1 MKTET
6 TTLAIFALTCLLIS
20 CGQDSN
26 KQVSLEPPP
35 VGEPIETPLESPPT
49 GKAVEVDGWKIVSSE
64 IREFAD
70 KTDVELLTGGFNA
83 VLGPRG
89 SPIDLIINSMF
100 HMGSPAGLLSW
111 AQYEEIRDLAG
122 VEEAYPIAVGYNYKG
137 YRLVGTLPEM
147 FEEHEWSKGKKYE
160 VQVGGRIFT
169 EGGKEALVGS
179 HVARRLGL
187 SKGYEF
193 HPYHGLAFDEG
204 SRQQDTYVVVG
215 VLEPTGTPSDN
226 AIWIPVK
233 GIQQMEGGDAESSQ
247 FINAVLLSVTGRAG
261 FTLNMK
267 YNKQDGQ
274 VTLAW
279 PATTNIKYFLSQT
292 IPAYLS
298 FARQF
303 SEKGKGN
310 AAGWNTDPPQANAA
324 QATEDG
330 SEIIEEGMVVKGKP
344 RPLPEEQTE
353 PQAPAISEQLPP
365 LEEGSVYK
373 PLAFRDL
380 TNFEYLVEWE
390 ADGKD
395 FDFSAY
401 AKRVPSRLREK
412 SGAKVAVEGFMI
424 PTVVDENNKVKE

>member
-49 GKAVEVDGWKIVSSE
+49 GKTVEVDGWKIVSSE

-160 VQVGGRIFT
+160 VQEGGRIFT
-169 EGGKEALVGS
+169 KRQRSFGGEPCCS
-179 HVARRLGL
+179 
-187 SKGYEF
+187 
-193 HPYHGLAFDEG
+193 AF
-204 SRQQDTYVVVG
+204 
-215 VLEPTGTPSDN
+215 
-226 AIWIPVK
+226 
-233 GIQQMEGGDAESSQ
+233 
-247 FINAVLLSVTGRAG
+247 G
-261 FTLNMK
+261 F
-267 YNKQDGQ
+267 
-274 VTLAW
+274 
-279 PATTNIKYFLSQT
+279 
-292 IPAYLS
+292 
-298 FARQF
+298 
-303 SEKGKGN
+303 
-310 AAGWNTDPPQANAA
+310 
-324 QATEDG
+324 
-330 SEIIEEGMVVKGKP
+330 
-344 RPLPEEQTE
+344 
-353 PQAPAISEQLPP
+353 
-365 LEEGSVYK
+365 
-373 PLAFRDL
+373 
-380 TNFEYLVEWE
+380 
-390 ADGKD
+390 
-395 FDFSAY
+395 
-401 AKRVPSRLREK
+401 
-412 SGAKVAVEGFMI
+412 VEG
-424 PTVVDENNKVKE
+424 V